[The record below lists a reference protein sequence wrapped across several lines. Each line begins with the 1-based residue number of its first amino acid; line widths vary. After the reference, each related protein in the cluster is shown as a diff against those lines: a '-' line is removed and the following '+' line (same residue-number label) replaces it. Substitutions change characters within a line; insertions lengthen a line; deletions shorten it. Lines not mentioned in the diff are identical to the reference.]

1 MYNFTYMYI
10 IIYIYIHIYMYIY
23 VYITFW
29 WSMTHKSA
37 RLPGKHRPSG
47 VNMIFLANESWIS
60 SEKNMGFGIFPLNQ
74 FQVHTEYI
82 YIFYRYVYNSNH
94 HQPYLTYS
102 YDYKLGQE
110 TQKLWLHLVVSYIPI
125 LPPVKPTSRW
135 IVPVESPRLHG

>member
-1 MYNFTYMYI
+1 MSISHSDGPWPINLT
-10 IIYIYIHIYMYIY
+10 
-23 VYITFW
+23 
-29 WSMTHKSA
+29 A
-37 RLPGKHRPSG
+37 RLPPGKHRPSG
-47 VNMIFLANESWIS
+47 VNMIFLA
-60 SEKNMGFGIFPLNQ
+60 SEMVLGWRNNLEGIMDFLRKTWVSAFFLWTNSRYT
-74 FQVHTEYI
+74 HKIYI
-82 YIFYRYVYNSNH
+82 YFIYRYVYNSNH